1 MGRYLDQAD
10 IQKAVEMYLSHSP
23 DGDLIRSN
31 EQYVSKLTQKAQ
43 DKAGQIE
50 KLLAWLQAL
59 KGSDERE
66 LILLYSLL
74 KQLPTLTFEPVNY
87 TFVGRVVIPLENV
100 LDLLIHLD
108 TYIGGQPVRKG
119 ESPGAVELFGQASA
133 SSADPSAPLHAQY
146 AAQEPLT
153 GPNG

>member
-10 IQKAVEMYLSHSP
+10 IQKAVDMYLSHSP
-23 DGDLIRSN
+23 DGDLIRTN
-31 EQYVSKLTQKAQ
+31 EQYISRLTQKAQ
-43 DKAGQIE
+43 NKAGQIE
-50 KLLAWLQAL
+50 KLLAWFQTL

-108 TYIGGQPVRKG
+108 TYISGQPVRKG
-119 ESPGAVELFGQASA
+119 ESPGAVELFGL
-133 SSADPSAPLHAQY
+133 ADTSPEGQITPQRVRDTS
-146 AAQEPLT
+146 QEPVT
-153 GPNG
+153 GSND